1 MAKNKKSP
9 PPPGLRNPRRK
20 PRTRRRVMGT
30 SSLLQARQIAY
41 AQLLHSPDSGVEVP
55 GGVYDG
61 EKGITQRF
69 VTSVTLAN
77 GINQTAGFMAYCPS
91 TGNYLAAG
99 VGTTASVLSPAFTNS
114 AAPGAAF
121 LGLNA
126 AKSRGIACKL
136 EIIPSAVSVTN
147 IVGEVCAGV
156 TTSNTFPSGSYTI
169 DTIFNAAKAYG
180 PIQRKVYTSRWYPSG
195 LDHTYNTYNS
205 APNEDHNLV
214 FIAFRNWPAT
224 ATLQVRVTYVVEY
237 TMKPDLGIPPTGA
250 VSTPVQHAA
259 VIDQLHKSDP
269 HWHHSILD
277 DFKDAAKTVS
287 KDASSFVKAAARH
300 GLVSLGEE
308 MVKVIPRALSLPV
321 LM

>member
-1 MAKNKKSP
+1 
-9 PPPGLRNPRRK
+9 
-20 PRTRRRVMGT
+20 MGT

-126 AKSRGIACKL
+126 AKSRGIAC
-136 EIIPSAVSVTN
+136 
-147 IVGEVCAGV
+147 
-156 TTSNTFPSGSYTI
+156 
-169 DTIFNAAKAYG
+169 
-180 PIQRKVYTSRWYPSG
+180 
-195 LDHTYNTYNS
+195 
-205 APNEDHNLV
+205 
-214 FIAFRNWPAT
+214 
-224 ATLQVRVTYVVEY
+224 
-237 TMKPDLGIPPTGA
+237 
-250 VSTPVQHAA
+250 
-259 VIDQLHKSDP
+259 
-269 HWHHSILD
+269 
-277 DFKDAAKTVS
+277 
-287 KDASSFVKAAARH
+287 
-300 GLVSLGEE
+300 
-308 MVKVIPRALSLPV
+308 
-321 LM
+321 